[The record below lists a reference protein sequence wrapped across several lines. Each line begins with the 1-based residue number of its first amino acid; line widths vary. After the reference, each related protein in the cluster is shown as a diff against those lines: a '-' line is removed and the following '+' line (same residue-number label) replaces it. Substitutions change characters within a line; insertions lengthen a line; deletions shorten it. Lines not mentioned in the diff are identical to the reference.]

1 MAACGARAW
10 MSPTRSPFRRS
21 IRCGGRAGRPPR
33 LSPLITPHTAGGNH
47 LADTERRIARIALD
61 NLRRYLAGEA
71 LRNRVR

>member
-10 MSPTRSPFRRS
+10 MSPTRSPFRPEHPLWRQPK
-21 IRCGGRAGRPPR
+21 A
-33 LSPLITPHTAGGNH
+33 LITPHTAGGNH